1 MHVWFFWGGNKAHA
15 LVTILNV
22 HETFLFLIYLSKIFR
37 FSLLVGLFFLIS
49 FVFFLYFLLCVCVSI
64 SWVRSLSCSLFC
76 WLVGCILLVGWWVWI
91 PPRLMLHYGEWGGDS
106 PVWWVIPFLFF
117 PLLLFSFLPL
127 LLHSFD
133 KQHMI
138 MTSLIY
144 RRPYYS
150 EWLFSLSSSFFL
162 LNTCYVLLLFACPVD
177 EEYDTPSRWW
187 FIILSFSFS
196 LVVLCG
202 FRVGVST
209 HRRGVNIWNFAK
221 GGVWSKLCLSSKD
234 PTLNGRWATIN
245 PSFVYE
251 SIWWRV
257 CILKHT
263 KIYKE

>member
-1 MHVWFFWGGNKAHA
+1 
-15 LVTILNV
+15 V
-22 HETFLFLIYLSKIFR
+22 HETFLFLIYLDLRYFD
-37 FSLLVGLFFLIS
+37 FLCWLVC
-49 FVFFLYFLLCVCVSI
+49 FFLYIISFFVFSLCVCVSI

-117 PLLLFSFLPL
+117 PLLLFSFLL

-162 LNTCYVLLLFACPVD
+162 LNTYELLLFACPVD
-177 EEYDTPSRWW
+177 EEYDTLSRWW

-202 FRVGVST
+202 FRVGVYLLIGAAWIFGTSPKAAYDRSCAC
-209 HRRGVNIWNFAK
+209 HRKILHSMEGELQSIHLSFMNRFGAFVFWN
-221 GGVWSKLCLSSKD
+221 
-234 PTLNGRWATIN
+234 TQ
-245 PSFVYE
+245 
-251 SIWWRV
+251 
-257 CILKHT
+257 